1 MSRRREF
8 NRRSSR
14 TSRARLKEIRQ
25 LRDLTIV
32 VSEQVVSF
40 MMDVCDRVLVID
52 RGRFVHEDTRENIDA
67 DQVKRLL
74 AV

>member
-1 MSRRREF
+1 M
-8 NRRSSR
+8 
-14 TSRARLKEIRQ
+14 
-25 LRDLTIV
+25 RDLTIV

-52 RGRFVHEDTRENIDA
+52 RGRFVHEDKRA
-67 DQVKRLL
+67 DLDEEKVKRLL